1 MTNNLFLKP
10 DEARLLSMA
19 VVSMIE
25 QLTATSKNQ
34 KINWNPAA
42 RKDFKDMLA
51 AGESLR
57 IKLKKLDFDMR
68 DLPPYLDGDENE
80 FLTKQS

>member
-19 VVSMIE
+19 VVSIIE
-25 QLTATSKNQ
+25 QLRATSKNQ
-34 KINWNPAA
+34 NINWNPEA

-57 IKLKKLDFDMR
+57 LKLNKLGFDMSN
-68 DLPPYLDGDENE
+68 LPPYIDGDEKE
-80 FLTKQS
+80 FLTRQS